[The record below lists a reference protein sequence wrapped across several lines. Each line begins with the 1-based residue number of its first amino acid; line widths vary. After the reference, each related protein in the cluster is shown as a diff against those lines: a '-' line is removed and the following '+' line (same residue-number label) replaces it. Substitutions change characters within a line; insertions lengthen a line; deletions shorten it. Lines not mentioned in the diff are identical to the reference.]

1 MDDLDEVRR
10 RVEKIRERLP
20 LSVSASALGV
30 RSSAPYLLL
39 CLRAALSW
47 RTEEL
52 GRCACD
58 VLARDDV
65 AAGILLTRAVIE
77 STAMMWRLK
86 ELLEDRDKL
95 GPEEL
100 DNILDKMLYGWKKS
114 ASELPEAFNV
124 LTLIDRMDRQF
135 RGIRERYDELS
146 EFAHPNWCG
155 AFGLFGAISETL
167 IGSKFGREVRR
178 LPSKEIAVT
187 ALIGYLE
194 LFEQVDNWILDHL
207 PQFIE
212 ELAGRPNG

>member
-1 MDDLDEVRR
+1 MNDLDEARR
-10 RVEKIRERLP
+10 RVEKVRERLP

-39 CLRAALSW
+39 CLRAALLW

-86 ELLEDRDKL
+86 ELLEDRAKL
-95 GPEEL
+95 GPKEL
-100 DNILDKMLYGWKKS
+100 NNILDKMLYGWKKS
-114 ASELPEAFNV
+114 ASELPEALNV

-135 RGIRERYDELS
+135 LGIRERYDELS

-155 AFGLFGAISETL
+155 AFGHFGATTNDDSETL
-167 IGSKFGREVRR
+167 IASKFGRDCHPKK
-178 LPSKEIAVT
+178 LPSPR
-187 ALIGYLE
+187 LE
-194 LFEQVDNWILDHL
+194 VISNCLNK
-207 PQFIE
+207 
-212 ELAGRPNG
+212 